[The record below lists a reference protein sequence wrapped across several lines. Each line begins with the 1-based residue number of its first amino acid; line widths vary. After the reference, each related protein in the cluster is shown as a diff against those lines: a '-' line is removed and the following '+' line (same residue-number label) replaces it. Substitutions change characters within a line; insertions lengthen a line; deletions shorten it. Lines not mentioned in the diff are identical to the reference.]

1 MANYIN
7 FLAKPKPKPILLSD
21 YHLAELQVTSLAI
34 RVMQDC
40 GHLAHE
46 WVPSFPE
53 PNTNDVKS
61 PESITMAALNEDGV
75 IIASTKMLYAVTVDD
90 KGVCHVVR
98 TRFQDHE
105 VL

>member
-1 MANYIN
+1 M
-7 FLAKPKPKPILLSD
+7 
-21 YHLAELQVTSLAI
+21 
-34 RVMQDC
+34 C

-46 WVPSFPE
+46 WVPSFSE
-53 PNTNDVKS
+53 PNTNDFKS

-75 IIASTKMLYAVTVDD
+75 IIAATKILYAVTVDD

-105 VL
+105 V